1 VSESKPEGKPF
12 VVSKRLVW
20 EAWLRVKANA
30 GAAGVDGESIQAF
43 EANLAGN
50 LYKLWNRLSA
60 GCYMPPPVKAVEI
73 SKKGGRGVRLL
84 GVPTVADR
92 VAQTVVCLYL
102 EPVVEPVFHADSYGF
117 RPGRSAHDA
126 IGRCRR
132 RCW

>member
-1 VSESKPEGKPF
+1 MSGSKPEGKSF

-30 GAAGVDGESIQAF
+30 GAGGVDGESIQAF

-73 SKKGGRGVRLL
+73 PKKGGGSHARG
-84 GVPTVADR
+84 A
-92 VAQTVVCLYL
+92 
-102 EPVVEPVFHADSYGF
+102 H
-117 RPGRSAHDA
+117 GR
-126 IGRCRR
+126 
-132 RCW
+132 